1 MNSFENF
8 LLQGEFTYFYMTL
21 LVLYLLLALGVS
33 FLCSILEAGLLSMSP
48 SYVKSEEETG
58 SNRGKLIG
66 RLKSNIDRPLAA
78 ILTLNTM
85 AHTVGAAGVGAQA
98 TGVFGNGYFGI
109 VSAVLTFL
117 ILVFSEIIP
126 KTLGALY
133 WKPLAG
139 FTAYTCSIIIL
150 LLYPLVWLS
159 EKLTKVLQP
168 RGEVEGAV
176 SRDEVVALAQLGLD
190 EGVIAESES
199 TIIRNLI
206 LFRNIR
212 IKDIMTPRPV
222 LSTLSETTTCAEA
235 LGEKAILRFSRIP
248 VYLEDVDHVSGYVL
262 KQMILEQVALDKHD
276 TPLSEIKRPIRLVAE
291 ESSLSRLFNDL
302 FSHREQIAMVVDEYG
317 DVAGLVTNED
327 LIETLLGMEIMD
339 ESDHTEDMRDL
350 ARKRWEVRAKKMGLE
365 IPLAN
370 QREHGKLP

>member
-1 MNSFENF
+1 
-8 LLQGEFTYFYMTL
+8 
-21 LVLYLLLALGVS
+21 
-33 FLCSILEAGLLSMSP
+33 MSP
-48 SYVKSEEETG
+48 SYVRSEEEIG
-58 SNRGKLIG
+58 SKRGKLIG

-98 TGVFGNGYFGI
+98 TGVFGSGYFGV

-139 FTAYTCSIIIL
+139 FTAYTCSIMIS

-159 EKLTKVLQP
+159 EKVTKVLQP
-168 RGEVEGAV
+168 RGEVEGGSV

-222 LSTLSETTTCAEA
+222 LITLSETTTCAEA

-248 VYLEDVDHVSGYVL
+248 VYLEDVDHISGYVL

-291 ESSLSRLFNDL
+291 ESSLSRLFIDL

-350 ARKRWEVRAKKMGLE
+350 ARKRWEGRAKKMGLE

-370 QREHGKLP
+370 QREHRKLF